1 MSVTIP
7 SQGQL
12 FRQAIERESLATT
25 FMRYAEE
32 LDRVFAG
39 TLARPQDAG
48 VFWKGPAADR
58 FVMQAAQLRRETGD
72 LIESC
77 RSTAQRLRNQ
87 AQLLRNE
94 AAQMPG

>member
-1 MSVTIP
+1 MTIP

-12 FRQAIERESLATT
+12 YRQATDKEALATT
-25 FMRYAEE
+25 LTRYAEE

-39 TLARPQDAG
+39 TLARPQDAHA
-48 VFWKGPAADR
+48 FWKGPAADR
-58 FVMQAAQLRRETGD
+58 FATQAAQLRREVGG
-72 LIESC
+72 LIENC

-94 AAQMPG
+94 AAQLPG